1 LKEEK
6 VATRNRHSPKE
17 VLLPARKHWALLLTL
32 GILMVILG
40 TIGLVQPVAYTR
52 ATTIFF
58 GALLLVS
65 GGVGIATAFGLKN
78 WKGRTL
84 RVL

>member
-6 VATRNRHSPKE
+6 VANAKPTLAEE

-65 GGVGIATAFGLKN
+65 GRWDCNGIRSKELEG
-78 WKGRTL
+78 
-84 RVL
+84 

>member
-6 VATRNRHSPKE
+6 VANAKPTLAEE

-65 GGVGIATAFGLKN
+65 GGVGIVTAFGLKN